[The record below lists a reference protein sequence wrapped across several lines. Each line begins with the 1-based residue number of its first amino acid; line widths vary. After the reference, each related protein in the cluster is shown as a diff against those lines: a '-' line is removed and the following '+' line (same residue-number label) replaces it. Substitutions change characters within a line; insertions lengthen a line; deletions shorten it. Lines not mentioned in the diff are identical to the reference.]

1 MISTQGLQWLGLC
14 TVILHTHALTFESRY
29 NVWNTERNNPILIM
43 YAPTC
48 LSVHIE
54 YFSFFGFIF
63 VVSFNHEAAQYRLL
77 HFMFFEICQQQ
88 RFTMDS
94 FCTRNRNEWWKLRTE
109 QDRELIRSFD
119 VCSVLAYKD
128 ESVHI
133 LFTSLLLFI
142 GICLF
147 INGCLH
153 EHSPFR
159 WNVYFSRFSIK
170 CSIVNIIKKTH
181 ERHEE
186 SRIFSAKNKIW
197 QKIFC
202 LYLIFFSF
210 SLSLGIEWMKTKF
223 LKDLNSSMIYV
234 CAI

>member
-1 MISTQGLQWLGLC
+1 
-14 TVILHTHALTFESRY
+14 
-29 NVWNTERNNPILIM
+29 M

-153 EHSPFR
+153 EHSPFK
-159 WNVYFSRFSIK
+159 WIVYFSRFSIK
-170 CSIVNIIKKTH
+170 CSIVNIIKKHMRDT
-181 ERHEE
+181 RNRGF
-186 SRIFSAKNKIW
+186 SRQRIKYDKRFSACIWFSFHSLSGHWMNENKILERFEFEYDLCVCNLRTITV
-197 QKIFC
+197 K
-202 LYLIFFSF
+202 
-210 SLSLGIEWMKTKF
+210 LGQTEI
-223 LKDLNSSMIYV
+223 
-234 CAI
+234 